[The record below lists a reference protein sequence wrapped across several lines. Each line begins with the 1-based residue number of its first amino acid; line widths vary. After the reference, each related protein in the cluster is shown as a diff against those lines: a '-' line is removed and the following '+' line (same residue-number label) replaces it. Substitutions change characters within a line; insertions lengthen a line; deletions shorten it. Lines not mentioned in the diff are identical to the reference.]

1 MGCIYRAENCK
12 NHFKIVG
19 KIIFKKKMMW
29 QLMWRNVRVAVL
41 NATLQLLVIYKNKIA
56 KVKISHLSD
65 YFHLA
70 NLCFSLNEWHYRV
83 LLIQL
88 LRVLCLPQRIRK

>member
-1 MGCIYRAENCK
+1 
-12 NHFKIVG
+12 
-19 KIIFKKKMMW
+19 MMW
-29 QLMWRNVRVAVL
+29 YNVRVVAL

-56 KVKISHLSD
+56 KVKICHLSN
-65 YFHLA
+65 YFRLA

-88 LRVLCLPQRIRK
+88 LRVLCLPQMIRK